1 MRSVKKLLDNKLLM
15 MPLILVLTASIA
27 LFAFAPSGITAGP
40 NKDLPFKAVKLCTP
54 RLVQVAIQKIVKG
67 LLSAAV
73 SAIPYIGSVLAN
85 LVQKIPDDKIPV
97 PCCCGDYT
105 YDSAPTF
112 MNVKDNPFDF
122 LGTFTIPGIDYAP
135 TQSTQKNLEK
145 KLTNEVVPRWQEA
158 QKQQAAMVKKGSP
171 DGVDTFMEAYKIMRT
186 GLAQANALALA
197 SNFQDEFKKR
207 YPNMS
212 ANVENMSDAE
222 KRMAGAWRKVMDAWM
237 KGLNV
242 AGRNF
247 DEEQRIRTILANI
260 ILKTYDDTVYDLG
273 QTHVLQVVGAL
284 AAQGNATTDR
294 TLMELNGLVEMALT
308 QMLSEVEYEAAA
320 RRNVTAIGKEAAA
333 CDMSGC
339 ASHSFGF

>member
-1 MRSVKKLLDNKLLM
+1 MKTAKKMLDNKLLM

-27 LFAFAPSGITAGP
+27 LFAFAPSGIKAGP

-54 RLVQVAIQKIVKG
+54 KLVQKAIQKIVKG
-67 LLSAAV
+67 LLSAAA
-73 SAIPYIGSVLAN
+73 SAIPYIGSIVAK
-85 LVQKIPDDKIPV
+85 VIQKIPDDKIPV

-145 KLTNEVVPRWQEA
+145 KLTKEVVPRWEEA

-171 DGVDTFMEAYKIMRT
+171 NGVETFMEAYKIMRT
-186 GLAQANALALA
+186 GLANANALALA
-197 SNFQDEFKKR
+197 SNFQSEFNKR
-207 YPNMS
+207 YPMMS
-212 ANVENMSDAE
+212 ANVESMSDAE
-222 KRMAGAWRKVMDAWM
+222 RRMAGSWRAVMDAWM

-247 DEEQRIRTILANI
+247 DEEQRIRTLLANI
-260 ILKTYDDTVYDLG
+260 ILKAYDDTVYDLG

-284 AAQGNATTDR
+284 AAQGNAITDR
-294 TLMELNGLVEMALT
+294 TLMELNGQVEMALT
-308 QMLSEVEYEAAA
+308 QIMAEVEYEATA
-320 RRNVTAIGKEAAA
+320 RHNVTEIGKEAAA

-339 ASHSFGF
+339 PSYSFGF